1 MNKLSI
7 INTII
12 IIILYL
18 LISKKIN
25 YNIIKTYNNNIP
37 NTNIPKNI
45 YMCFKH
51 KNIPDKVINNWKKL
65 NPGYNIYLFN
75 DDECIDFLRTYYSQ
89 EYANFFKKIP
99 HGAIKADFWRL
110 CVLYKYGGIYSD
122 IDIHP
127 YIPIKNYLEDNVTYC
142 TCIDYPKNNT
152 FQALI
157 MSTKKNP
164 ILKKCIDKLYS
175 KKNYDLNDYNSMKG
189 TTDMYEVL
197 QEYLGNN
204 IEGNK
209 VYNIKNQ
216 KIQLL
221 QEQTEGSWDQCE
233 VFYNDKK
240 ICRSRYIDYDSSKQ
254 EFK

>member
-1 MNKLSI
+1 
-7 INTII
+7 
-12 IIILYL
+12 
-18 LISKKIN
+18 
-25 YNIIKTYNNNIP
+25 
-37 NTNIPKNI
+37 
-45 YMCFKH
+45 
-51 KNIPDKVINNWKKL
+51 
-65 NPGYNIYLFN
+65 
-75 DDECIDFLRTYYSQ
+75 
-89 EYANFFKKIP
+89 
-99 HGAIKADFWRL
+99 
-110 CVLYKYGGIYSD
+110 
-122 IDIHP
+122 
-127 YIPIKNYLEDNVTYC
+127 
-142 TCIDYPKNNT
+142 
-152 FQALI
+152 

-240 ICRSRYIDYDSSKQ
+240 VCRSRYIDYDSSKQ